1 MKNSIYHIMTVI
13 GLLLIGIGVY
23 LVRTV
28 IEPYG
33 ILKTLPYICIGLGCG
48 IFGHGAGEII
58 SLRAVKGCPKIK
70 KQMEIDRKDE
80 RNVAIANRAKAKG
93 YDMMIF
99 IFGALM
105 LAFALMGVDFRAV
118 LLLVFSY
125 LFVLGYSLYYR
136 FKYDREM

>member
-33 ILKTLPYICIGLGCG
+33 ILRTLPYISIGLGCG
-48 IFGHGAGEII
+48 IFSHGTGEII
-58 SLRAVKGCPKIK
+58 SRRAVKNCPEIK

-80 RNVAIANRAKAKG
+80 RNIAIANRAKARG

-105 LAFALMGVDFRAV
+105 LVFALMGVDFAAV

-125 LFVLGYSLYYR
+125 IFVVGYSLYYR